1 MEEKILIKS
10 YHVNVKKLFKIFLII
25 GIALSIILATISTI
39 ALVEDYNYQL
49 AQFEE
54 LTSDPI
60 YQSYKPTYD
69 EHQEAGAC
77 YVGRSTICYRCQV
90 VESTL
95 SQEPV
100 FNASGLIFSI
110 IPLVALLLL
119 WVIICII
126 NLSYDLTVTDKRIY
140 AKALW
145 IKHISLPLDLVSATS
160 SLRLFGGISVST
172 ASGRIVFLFISNA
185 IDIYNTINNLLI
197 ERQK

>member
-25 GIALSIILATISTI
+25 GIALSIILAAISTI

-49 AQFEE
+49 AKFEE
-54 LTSDPI
+54 LTSEPI

-69 EHQEAGAC
+69 RHQEAGAC
-77 YVGRSTICYRCQV
+77 YVGRSTICPSCKA
-90 VESTL
+90 VEATL

-145 IKHISLPLDLVSATS
+145 IKHISLPLDLLSATS
-160 SLRLFGGISVST
+160 SLNLFGGISVST